1 MTFSKLFEY
10 IILCSQIYGRLIIL
24 FTKHDYKVLASFIKE
39 KQRYKWLK
47 KAKWI
52 SVYSVASKHT
62 QKKPPKKKK
71 KPRSAWRKL
80 TTFGRTLTNY
90 CPTDSNDYTHS
101 DRTFLKKTKKAAK
114 CLEKTHDFR
123 QSFDE
128 LLSYRF

>member
-10 IILCSQIYGRLIIL
+10 IILCSQIYGRFIIL
-24 FTKHDYKVLASFIKE
+24 FTKHDYKVLASFLKE

-62 QKKPPKKKK
+62 QKKTPKKKK
-71 KPRSAWRKL
+71 K
-80 TTFGRTLTNY
+80 TT
-90 CPTDSNDYTHS
+90 
-101 DRTFLKKTKKAAK
+101 K
-114 CLEKTHDFR
+114 CLEETHDFR
-123 QSFDE
+123 QNFDE